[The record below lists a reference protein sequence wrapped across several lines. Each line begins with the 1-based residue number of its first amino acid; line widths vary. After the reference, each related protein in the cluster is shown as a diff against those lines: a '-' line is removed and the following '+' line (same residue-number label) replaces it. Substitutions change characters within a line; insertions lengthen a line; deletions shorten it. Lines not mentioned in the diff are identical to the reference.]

1 MPLPLIS
8 EYIQAIKSAEENFDE
23 LKNLRP
29 MLGEDGEPIFSNGN
43 FAVVFK
49 MKDGQTG
56 KLYAVKCFTKEQK
69 ERAKRYQL
77 IANELEF
84 VSSNYLTQFKYLEKE
99 LFVETQNSDE
109 NEFPVLLM
117 DWVEGVTLDIF
128 IRKNINN
135 QYALEMLAYQ
145 FCKLSYWLLTQPF
158 AHGDLKPD
166 NIIIKD
172 KGSP

>member
-56 KLYAVKCFTKEQK
+56 KLYAVKCFTKECLLK
-69 ERAKRYQL
+69 HRIVMKT
-77 IANELEF
+77 NF
-84 VSSNYLTQFKYLEKE
+84 PCYLWIGLKGL
-99 LFVETQNSDE
+99 
-109 NEFPVLLM
+109 
-117 DWVEGVTLDIF
+117 
-128 IRKNINN
+128 
-135 QYALEMLAYQ
+135 
-145 FCKLSYWLLTQPF
+145 LLTF
-158 AHGDLKPD
+158 L
-166 NIIIKD
+166 
-172 KGSP
+172 